1 MGGDHENAVRISGTA
16 EERPVLRYT
25 PKGSPATHFILSN
38 RRTLRPLSGPA
49 FVETLRVCVAAWHQ
63 LAIDIEGSVRRGSLV
78 TVEGYL
84 SRADPRTASN
94 VRAQVVVVAQRVW
107 VEPDNREP
115 QQATAGPGEQTPRMR
130 GDAPPPAQPAVT
142 QHGRPQLPPAQ
153 ADLRL
158 EGFAN

>member
-1 MGGDHENAVRISGTA
+1 MSGDHENAVRISGTA

-63 LAIDIEGSVRRGSLV
+63 LAIDIAGSVRRGSLV
-78 TVEGYL
+78 AVEGYL

-107 VEPDNREP
+107 AEPDNRLPRPRPTPEITTAGNDAAVHHA
-115 QQATAGPGEQTPRMR
+115 ATADVP
-130 GDAPPPAQPAVT
+130 APPV
-142 QHGRPQLPPAQ
+142 QLP
-153 ADLRL
+153 L
-158 EGFAN
+158 EGMA